1 MRDRFVTL
9 EYSLQLAKSKRLSLK
24 KCKGSA
30 IRRSRR
36 WKIDKQVTRLLS
48 CTMNRKTYPSDV
60 NDAEWLLIE
69 PLLPARQHM
78 GRPREVDV
86 REIING
92 IFYVLR
98 EGCSWRALPHD
109 LPPWQTVYN
118 YFRHW
123 QRLGVWQKVNLA
135 LRHQVRVRLGRTS
148 DPSAGI
154 IDSQSV
160 KTAEKRGKCM
170 GTMVVNM

>member
-1 MRDRFVTL
+1 M
-9 EYSLQLAKSKRLSLK
+9 
-24 KCKGSA
+24 
-30 IRRSRR
+30 
-36 WKIDKQVTRLLS
+36 TR
-48 CTMNRKTYPSDV
+48 KAYPTDV
-60 NDAEWLLIE
+60 NDAEWGIIE
-69 PLLPARQHM
+69 PLLPASQSI
-78 GRPREVDV
+78 GRPREVDL

-123 QRLGVWQKVNLA
+123 QRLGVWQKIHTQ
-135 LRHQVRVRLGRTS
+135 LRHQVRESLGRTS

-160 KTAEKRGKCM
+160 KTAEKRGSFM
-170 GTMVVNM
+170 ATTAENV